1 MSSILRLLS
10 IFVVLGLLST
20 GCQSSDDSSDTP
32 AVSDTAAVKA
42 ASLADSL
49 DASST
54 SVVVTKDINTITA
67 GSPAF
72 GRLDASDPTLQDG
85 SNYDTWLYEGQQGEQ
100 LTISATSSDF
110 DTYLML
116 ARRSGGQP
124 QILERDDDSGSGRN
138 AQLQVTLPASGTYM
152 IIVNSWEQGSTG
164 RYRVLVESSA
174 RGAAGAPSGD
184 QPSSSGGITQSDPDN
199 VGTPQAP
206 SGQSSGSTT
215 GGSADGT
222 LTTGSSVQ
230 GQLSTSDDRLSDGS
244 LYDEWRY
251 TAQGSETVTFTLRS
265 SAFDAYLGVAQRQGG
280 SLRPLGRDD
289 DGGGGTD
296 AQVTVT
302 FPSSGT
308 YVVIA
313 NALSQNESGTYTLEA
328 TSGASGSTST
338 PGTGPLMQTD
348 AGTGSSSGTDY
359 ASRYSTDGDPSDRY
373 AVLVGIDD
381 YPGTRAD
388 LPSSVLDVETMKDVL
403 VGSLGFPEENVVTIT
418 DAEATRTH
426 ILTAFSRHL
435 GQAGPDGRAVFYFS
449 GHGTQMDTNVG
460 VTAPLDAEDD
470 DVDEAF
476 AVWDDNGRSSSL
488 VLDDEL
494 GLLADQL
501 TTDRA
506 LIVLDACHSGTG
518 TRGDGDSPLA
528 VKRVSL
534 DSLTDLLLPTSYLKA
549 SPDASSTSAADIN
562 VGEVLARPQRHIL
575 LTAARAEEKAL
586 AGSGS
591 QTKDPRSV
599 QASVFTHF
607 LAEEL
612 RSMDASTTFADLMTE
627 VQRQTL
633 SYAQSRTGQSQTP
646 QAEGNAQSERVADFL
661 GVSGTSSSSSS
672 SSTDAGRW

>member
-1 MSSILRLLS
+1 MSSLLRLLS
-10 IFVVLGLLST
+10 VFVVLGLLST
-20 GCQSSDDSSDTP
+20 GCQSADDSSDAP
-32 AVSDTAAVKA
+32 AASDTAAVKA

-49 DASST
+49 ADSST

-85 SNYDTWLYEGQQGEQ
+85 SNYDTWLYDGRQGEQ

-124 QILERDDDSGSGRN
+124 QVMTRDDDSGSGTN

-164 RYRVLVESSA
+164 RYRVLVESGGGATGGSSA
-174 RGAAGAPSGD
+174 PPST
-184 QPSSSGGITQSDPDN
+184 SAGGITQTDPDN
-199 VGTPQAP
+199 AGVSQPP
-206 SGQSSGSTT
+206 SGASAGATSGGTVE
-215 GGSADGT
+215 GT
-222 LTTGSSVQ
+222 LTAGSSVQ
-230 GQLSTSDDRLSDGS
+230 GQLSTGDDRLSDGS
-244 LYDEWRY
+244 LYDEWQY
-251 TAQGSETVTFTLRS
+251 TAQASETVTFTLRS
-265 SAFDAYLGVAQRQGG
+265 SSFDAYLGVAQRQGG

-308 YVVIA
+308 YAVIA
-313 NALSQNESGTYTLEA
+313 NALYQDESGAYTLEA
-328 TSGASGSTST
+328 ASGTSGSTST

-348 AGTGSSSGTDY
+348 AGSGSDAAADY

-388 LPSSVLDVETMKDVL
+388 LPSSVLDVQTMKDVL

-426 ILTAFSRHL
+426 VLTAFSRHL
-435 GQAGPDGRAVFYFS
+435 GQAGPDGHAVFYFS
-449 GHGTQMDTNVG
+449 GHGTQMDTNAG

-470 DVDEAF
+470 NVDEAF

-518 TRGDGDSPLA
+518 TRSDGDSPLA
-528 VKRVSL
+528 VKRVPL
-534 DSLTDLLLPTSYLKA
+534 DSLTDLSLPSSYLKA
-549 SPDASSTSAADIN
+549 STDATTAAPDIN
-562 VGEVLARPQRHIL
+562 VGEVLARAQRHIL

-586 AGSGS
+586 AGSGAQS
-591 QTKDPRSV
+591 KDARSV

-612 RSMDASTTFADLMTE
+612 RAMDATTTFADLMTE

-633 SYAQSRTGQSQTP
+633 AYAQSRTGQSQTP
-646 QAEGNAQSERVADFL
+646 QVEGNAQSERVADFL
-661 GVSGTSSSSSS
+661 GASGSSSSSS
-672 SSTDAGRW
+672 SSTDTGRW